1 VNDSTGR
8 RIGRY
13 EVERELAEGGMGVV
27 YLAVQPELER
37 RVVLKRMR
45 RDLADE
51 EEAEERFL
59 REARTAASIH
69 HPNVVCVYDC
79 FTWRGEPYIACE
91 YVDGLDAASALEKA
105 GPFPPRIA
113 ALVALEIAHGL
124 EELHAR
130 GLVHRDLKPDNVLL
144 GRGGEVKIADFG
156 IAHDPKEP
164 SLTDTGV
171 SMGTPDYMSPEQLR
185 GERVDYRS
193 DLFALGALLYEL
205 VSGKPPFLQPDPA
218 DSQAEP
224 SRLLRIEQG
233 RYRPLRSAARGT
245 PRALARITSRCLRA
259 NPKRRIGS
267 AAELRRRLER
277 HLGAAWR
284 SEAARRE
291 IAEWLTH
298 RDLLPA
304 RGKTKRAPR
313 EKHPARPA
321 PIAGWMRRALRLALA
336 AAVGALLLDL
346 VFGGPGLLPGS
357 PSDWSSLA
365 QKWLTTASAADR

>member
-1 VNDSTGR
+1 
-8 RIGRY
+8 
-13 EVERELAEGGMGVV
+13 M
-27 YLAVQPELER
+27 
-37 RVVLKRMR
+37 
-45 RDLADE
+45 
-51 EEAEERFL
+51 
-59 REARTAASIH
+59 
-69 HPNVVCVYDC
+69 
-79 FTWRGEPYIACE
+79 
-91 YVDGLDAASALEKA
+91 
-105 GPFPPRIA
+105 
-113 ALVALEIAHGL
+113 
-124 EELHAR
+124 
-130 GLVHRDLKPDNVLL
+130 
-144 GRGGEVKIADFG
+144 ADFG

-164 SLTDTGV
+164 WLTDTGV
-171 SMGTPDYMSPEQLR
+171 SMDTPDYMSPEQLR

-259 NPKRRIGS
+259 NAKRRVGS

-284 SEAARRE
+284 SEAVRRE

-313 EKHPARPA
+313 ETPGATLPRSPGRCGARCASRSRPRSERCFSTWFSE
-321 PIAGWMRRALRLALA
+321 I
-336 AAVGALLLDL
+336 
-346 VFGGPGLLPGS
+346 PGS
-357 PSDWSSLA
+357 SPGPPSDWSSLA